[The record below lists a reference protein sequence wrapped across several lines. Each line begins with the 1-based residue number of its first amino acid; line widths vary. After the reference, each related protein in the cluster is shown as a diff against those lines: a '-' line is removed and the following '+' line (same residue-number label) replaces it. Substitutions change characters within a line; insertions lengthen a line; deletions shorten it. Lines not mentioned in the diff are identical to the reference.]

1 MEIPKQF
8 DPKECEERIYADWE
22 REGRFRADPH
32 SGKPPYV
39 IVIPPPNVTGA
50 LHTGH
55 AMFVTLQDILVRWKR
70 MQGFDALWL
79 PGTDHAGIATQMVVS
94 KEIEKKGMNRPD
106 LGREAFVEKI
116 WEWRREKGDTILL
129 QLRRLG
135 ASCDWSRTRF
145 TLDEDLSR
153 AVRKAFV
160 DLYAEGLIYRGEYMV
175 NWCPKCGTALSDLEV
190 EHADTRGKLW
200 HIRYPSADGGE
211 GVVVATTR
219 PETMLGDTGV
229 AVHPDDPRYSG
240 LVGRTVI
247 LPIVGRPIPVV
258 ADAMVDRA
266 FGTGAV
272 KITPSHDPNDFEAGR
287 RHGLE
292 RVAVIGLDGKMTR
305 EAGEAFA
312 GLDRYAARKAVLAKL
327 EEEGLLVRTDVHA
340 HAVGHCQRCD
350 TVVEPA
356 VSTQWFLRIEPLAG
370 PARKAVED
378 GEIRIIPDHWRKV
391 YLNWMSEIHDWC
403 ISRQLWW
410 GHRIPAFSCTSCGK
424 SAGVDDPGRRLV
436 AMEDLKACPYCGGA
450 VLQDPDVL
458 DTWFSS
464 QLWPFSTL
472 GWPDR
477 SPDLE
482 RYYPTTVMET
492 GYDILFFWVARMIMA
507 GLKFTGR
514 VPFRD
519 VFLHGLVRDARG
531 RKMSKTLGNVIDPL
545 ELIDSYGA
553 DAVRFTLAVLCVPGT
568 DVALD
573 PKRMEGYRAFANKLW
588 NAGRYVLLQAGDRVP
603 PVPADGDLSLWD
615 HWILEEL
622 DRTAARVDES
632 LTEFRFYEA
641 ADALYHFVWHRYCDW
656 YVEVSKVGLS
666 PSASAGRR
674 EATRWVLFNVL
685 DGILRLLH
693 PFMPFLT
700 EAIWAKMPGRT
711 GPLVSAEYLRP
722 AGLGSSAG
730 EAVEGLMDLVTQIRT
745 LRTEQ
750 GLPPGQALCLH
761 AVPLDP
767 SSGERLDGAARA
779 EVAALAR
786 LGEVRV
792 GEAAP
797 EGEDWLP
804 GVALRY
810 RFYLERPAASKDTA
824 VEAERLRTELKKAA
838 TERDKF
844 AAKLRNPAFVEK
856 APPEVVAKNRS
867 ILEDYERK
875 VRETEALL
883 ARLGN

>member
-8 DPKECEERIYADWE
+8 DPKECEERIYARWE
-22 REGRFRADPH
+22 QEGRFQADPD
-32 SGKPPYV
+32 SGKPPFV

-94 KEIEKKGMNRPD
+94 KEIEKRGMNRLD

-145 TLDEDLSR
+145 TLDADLSR

-200 HIRYPSADGGE
+200 HIRYPASDGGE

-229 AVHPDDPRYSG
+229 AVHPDDPRYEK
-240 LVGRTVI
+240 LVGRTVV
-247 LPIVGRPIPVV
+247 LPLVGRHIPVV

-292 RVAVIGLDGKMTR
+292 RVTVIGLDGKMTR
-305 EAGEAFA
+305 EAGDEFA
-312 GLDRYAARKAVLAKL
+312 GLDRYAARKAVLARL
-327 EEEGLLVRTDVHA
+327 EAEGLLVKVDVHA

-356 VSTQWFLRIEPLAG
+356 VSTQWFLKIEPLAG
-370 PARKAVED
+370 PARRAVED
-378 GEIRIIPDHWRKV
+378 GEIRMIPDHWRKV
-391 YLNWMSEIHDWC
+391 YLKWMSEIHDWC

-410 GHRIPAFSCTSCGK
+410 GHRIPAFSCGSCGK
-424 SAGVDDPGRRLV
+424 SAGVDDPDRRLV
-436 AMEDLKACPYCGGA
+436 SMEDLKACPYCGGA
-450 VLQDPDVL
+450 VRQDPDVL

-477 SPDLE
+477 SRDLE

-514 VPFRD
+514 PPFRD

-545 ELIDSYGA
+545 ELIDAYGA
-553 DAVRFTLAVLCVPGT
+553 DAVRFTLAILCVPGT

-588 NAGRYVLLQAGDRVP
+588 NAGRYVLIQTGDT
-603 PVPADGDLSLWD
+603 VPAEPAEENLSLWD
-615 HWILEEL
+615 RWILEEL
-622 DRTAARVDES
+622 DRTAAQVDAS
-632 LTEFRFYEA
+632 LAEFRFYEA

-666 PSASAGRR
+666 PSVPPARR
-674 EATRWVLFNVL
+674 EATRYVLFRVL
-685 DGILRLLH
+685 DGVLRLLH

-700 EAIWAKMPGRT
+700 EALWEKMPGRT
-711 GPLVSAEYLRP
+711 SPLVSAEYLRP
-722 AGLGSSAG
+722 SGKTASNG
-730 EAVEGLMDLVTQIRT
+730 EAVQALMDLVTQIRT

-750 GLPPGQALCLH
+750 GLPPGQSLALH
-761 AVPLDP
+761 VVPLDP
-767 SSGERLDGAARA
+767 SAARWLEGSARA

-786 LGEVRV
+786 LGEVGV
-792 GEAAP
+792 SEVSP
-797 EGEDWLP
+797 EGDGWLP

-810 RFYLERPAASKDTA
+810 RFYLERPAAQKDTA
-824 VEAERLRTELKKAA
+824 GEAERLRAELRKATA
-838 TERDKF
+838 ERDKF
-844 AAKLRNPAFVEK
+844 AAKLGNPSFVEK
-856 APPEVVAKNRS
+856 APPEVVAKNRA
-867 ILEDYERK
+867 ILEEYERK

-883 ARLGN
+883 ARLED